1 MHLDLLLLNN
11 DHPVGVVE
19 AVCVVGVDCVG
30 QTTLLLRIDSKGVL
44 DKLVE
49 DIRRLTILALVFAT

>member
-19 AVCVVGVDCVG
+19 AVCVIGVDCVG
-30 QTTLLLRIDSKGVL
+30 QATLLLRIDSKGVL